1 MKIIRTFAAQY
12 KGGDVAQLVEQR
24 TENPCVTGSIPVVA
38 TLSTSF
44 DVLFFLQKSLQT
56 RSLFGILSTFVD
68 MIDRFKNFIQQQH
81 LFAAE
86 DTILLAVSGGVD
98 SMVMVDLFHQA
109 GYPFAIAHCNFSL
122 RDAESDEDELSVRT
136 IAKEKYGAECFCK
149 RFDTKSY
156 AKQQKLSIQEAARAL
171 RYEWF
176 ELLRSQH
183 PFTAIATAHHKD
195 DQIETFFINLLRGTG
210 ISGLTGIPQQQNHII
225 RPLLFA
231 SRSEI
236 EAFANENKIAFRND
250 SSNADNK
257 YLRNK
262 IRHQLLP
269 LLEELNPHFTATLQQ
284 TIGNLH
290 HTERIYRE
298 FLALQNP
305 LVESHDGVVKIS
317 ISELKKLQPCAHY
330 LYEYIARFG
339 FNAAQCQD
347 ICTVMESNSGKEFF
361 SATNRLLIDRQCL
374 FIEPLAASPTLQHY
388 SIEEH
393 EKSIMLP
400 LNLQLSHHKKTEKT
414 LLKLD
419 KDCGSFDRDK
429 LIFPLSL
436 RRWKQGDY
444 FYPLGMK
451 SRKKLSDFF
460 IDTKIPRT
468 EKSKIWLLCSDD
480 KIVWVVG
487 HRIDER
493 FKVDEGTR
501 RIYKVVVSG

>member
-1 MKIIRTFAAQY
+1 
-12 KGGDVAQLVEQR
+12 
-24 TENPCVTGSIPVVA
+24 
-38 TLSTSF
+38 
-44 DVLFFLQKSLQT
+44 
-56 RSLFGILSTFVD
+56 
-68 MIDRFKNFIQQQH
+68 MIDRFKTFIQQQH
-81 LFAAE
+81 LFVAD

-98 SMVMVDLFHQA
+98 SMTMVELFHQA
-109 GYPFAIAHCNFSL
+109 GFPFAIAHCNFSL
-122 RDAESDEDELSVRT
+122 RDAESDEDELLVRS

-156 AKQQKLSIQEAARAL
+156 GKQQKLSTQEAARAL

-176 ELLRSQH
+176 EQLRSQH
-183 PFTAIATAHHKD
+183 QFTAIATAHHKD

-210 ISGLTGIPQQQNHII
+210 IAGLTGIPQQQNHII

-231 SRSEI
+231 SSCEI
-236 EAFANENKIAFRND
+236 EAFADENKIAFRND

-262 IRHQLLP
+262 IRHQLIP
-269 LLEELNPHFTATLQQ
+269 LLEELNPHYAATLQQ
-284 TIGNLH
+284 TIRNLY
-290 HTERIYRE
+290 HTEHIYRE
-298 FLALQNP
+298 YLAKQNP
-305 LVESHDGVVKIS
+305 FVENHDGVIQVD
-317 ISELKKLQPCAHY
+317 ISELKKLQPCSHY
-330 LYEYIARFG
+330 FYEYIARFG

-347 ICTVMESNSGKEFF
+347 ICAVMESNSGKEFF
-361 SATNRLLIDRQCL
+361 SATNRLLIDRQYL
-374 FIEPLAASPTLQHY
+374 FIEPLTVSTTLQHY
-388 SIEEH
+388 SIEAH
-393 EKSIMLP
+393 EKSITLP
-400 LNLQLSHHKKTEKT
+400 LKLKLSNHKKTEET
-414 LLKLD
+414 QLKLD
-419 KDCGSFDRDK
+419 KDCGSFDSDK
-429 LIFPLSL
+429 LTFPLTL

-501 RIYKVVVSG
+501 RIYKVVISGYGGRLRL

>member
-1 MKIIRTFAAQY
+1 
-12 KGGDVAQLVEQR
+12 
-24 TENPCVTGSIPVVA
+24 
-38 TLSTSF
+38 
-44 DVLFFLQKSLQT
+44 
-56 RSLFGILSTFVD
+56 
-68 MIDRFKNFIQQQH
+68 MIDRFKNFIQEQH
-81 LFAAE
+81 LFAAK
-86 DTILLAVSGGVD
+86 DKILLAVSGGVD
-98 SMVMVDLFHQA
+98 SMAMMELFHQA

-122 RDAESDEDELSVRT
+122 RNTESDDDELLVRT
-136 IAKEKYGAECFCK
+136 IAKEKYSAECFCK

-156 AKQQKLSIQEAARAL
+156 AKQQKLSVQETARDL

-176 ELLRSQH
+176 EQLRSLH
-183 PFTAIATAHHKD
+183 KFTAIATAHHKD

-210 ISGLTGIPQQQNHII
+210 IAGLTGIPQKQNHVI
-225 RPLLFA
+225 RPMLFA

-269 LLEELNPHFTATLQQ
+269 LLAELNPNYAATLQQ

-290 HTERIYRE
+290 HTEHIYRE
-298 FLALQNP
+298 FLAQQNP
-305 LVESHDGVVKIS
+305 LVETNGEEVQIS

-330 LYEYIARFG
+330 LYEYIACFG

-347 ICTVMESNSGKEFF
+347 ICAGMESNSGKQFF
-361 SATNRLLIDRQCL
+361 SATSRLLIDRQHL
-374 FIEPLAASPTLQHY
+374 IIERIGTPPAVEHY
-388 SIEEH
+388 RIEAH
-393 EKSIMLP
+393 EKNITLP
-400 LNLQLSHHKKTEKT
+400 LKLQLSNHKKTEKT
-414 LLKLD
+414 QLKLD

-429 LIFPLSL
+429 LIFPLTL

-480 KIVWVVG
+480 KIMWVVG

-493 FKVDEGTR
+493 FKVDEETK
-501 RIYKVVVSG
+501 RIYKIVVSA